1 MDLRID
7 PKLFHDFHF
16 KIAMPL
22 RLPAT
27 SRRILEEFV
36 DIDVNS
42 EAVSKIVQRNQ
53 YFEYMLLQ
61 EIKTLG
67 LKENT
72 PGLQAAIALLGM
84 SRVRDFVCALQIL
97 RMVGRRHPEVGK
109 DGKFTFKPSEMVKYA
124 VKTEEYALA
133 RQIPYA
139 DTAYAGGMMFDVM
152 FAVARELFGDP
163 DTFEDYAV
171 EVYKHGLRTA
181 LIGVEIGKS
190 IKNFS
195 YSKFV
200 FSSCLI
206 HDIGKLAME
215 LLFPPTTPNSYLAF
229 RESVDEKPVRRL
241 LKHYIEVKRFGLP
254 HEYYSSQ
261 MAFQFNIF
269 RSIERAVLFHHDPY
283 TLKSTN
289 KDLYTFAALIG
300 LASNMAN
307 HYRNPKDANDPI
319 VASWITPELKDC
331 KIELKT
337 LMAVMQRVST
347 TSSI

>member
-27 SRRILEEFV
+27 SRRMLEEFA

-53 YFEYMLLQ
+53 YIEHMLMH
-61 EIKTLG
+61 EIRTLG

-133 RQIPYA
+133 RQIPYS

-152 FAVARELFGDP
+152 FAVARELFDDP

-171 EVYKHGLRTA
+171 EIYKHGLRTA
-181 LIGVEIGKS
+181 LLGVEISKS

-200 FSSCLI
+200 FSACLI
-206 HDIGKLAME
+206 HDIGKLALE
-215 LLFPPTTPNSYLAF
+215 LLFPPATPNSYLSF
-229 RESVDEKPVRRL
+229 RESLDEHPVRRAVR
-241 LKHYIEVKRFGLP
+241 HFIEVKRFGLS
-254 HEYYSSQ
+254 HEHYSSQ
-261 MAFQFNIF
+261 MAFQFTIF
-269 RSIERAVLFHHDPY
+269 RGIERAILFHHDPY
-283 TLKSTN
+283 PLKGAN
-289 KDLYTFAALIG
+289 KDLYTFSSLIA
-300 LASNMAN
+300 LASNMAS

-319 VASWITPELKDC
+319 LATWLTPEVKDC
-331 KIELKT
+331 KIDAKT
-337 LMAVMQRVST
+337 LMAVMQKVTAS
-347 TSSI
+347 SSI